1 MQHELSHNGYPHVEP
16 LEISD
21 EELREQIARE
31 VEENLDMSYEDFVE
45 AYRQGTL
52 PDELVVNELVMLLRF
67 VEHSSSRV

>member
-1 MQHELSHNGYPHVEP
+1 MQHKVSHNGYPHIEP

-31 VEENLDMSYEDFVE
+31 AKEYLGMSYEEFVE

-52 PDELVVNELVMLLRF
+52 PDELAANELAMLLRF
-67 VEHSSSRV
+67 VEYSSRV